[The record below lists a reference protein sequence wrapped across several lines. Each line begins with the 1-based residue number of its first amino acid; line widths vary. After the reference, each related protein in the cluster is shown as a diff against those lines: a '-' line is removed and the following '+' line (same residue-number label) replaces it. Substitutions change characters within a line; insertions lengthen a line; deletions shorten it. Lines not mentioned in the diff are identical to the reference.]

1 MRLMNDTRINCE
13 RIVYLFKGAQYAYSN
28 LSASFNVRGQMDGA
42 AVS

>member
-28 LSASFNVRGQMDGA
+28 LSVRGQMDGA